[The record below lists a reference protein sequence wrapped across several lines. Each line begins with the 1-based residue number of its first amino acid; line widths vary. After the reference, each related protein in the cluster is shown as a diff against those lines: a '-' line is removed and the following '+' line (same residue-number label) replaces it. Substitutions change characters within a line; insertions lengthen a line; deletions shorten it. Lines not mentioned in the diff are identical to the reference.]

1 MISVMSKITRPKP
14 LSSLL
19 SSVDSNSGEQFL
31 QLLSKYK
38 VTDKK
43 GRYLHWD
50 KFKWRVERGDE
61 AELAW
66 LATKISR
73 RAISKSLTTL
83 QAENGSCFA
92 YCIPNS
98 LQAQLHLIDTMVG
111 GGYSLS
117 NNSFLVSTEA
127 EKNQYLVKNLIMEE
141 AITSAQLEG
150 ASTTRKV
157 AKEILEKNIA
167 PKDKS
172 QQMIVNNFLL
182 MKQVLTLKD
191 SPLNVDTILELH
203 RIATFKAIDN
213 HANPGELR
221 QTNDIYV
228 GDIYGDSFF
237 QPPAFNTIEQRLEEL
252 CDFANQSHDQLDR
265 DNFIHPIIKAIMLHF
280 LIGYIHPFG
289 DGNGR
294 TARALFYWSILR
306 SGYWLFEYVSIS
318 RIIQEKRSSYDAA
331 FIYTETDDFD
341 LTYFIY
347 NQVEVI
353 IKAISALNSYIERKK
368 KELFDFVSWIEK
380 SPIAKKLKRGHLEIL
395 KVAIQEPGKEFAAQ
409 QVANEVGVSLNT
421 ARTYLKKLVEE
432 DLLVSANTKKTRQL
446 RYLAPN
452 NLKQRLYLDN

>member
-1 MISVMSKITRPKP
+1 MAKITRPKP
-14 LSSLL
+14 LSSLFG
-19 SSVDSNSGEQFL
+19 SVKSANGEKFFEL
-31 QLLSKYK
+31 FSKYK
-38 VTDKK
+38 VTDSK

-50 KFKWRVERGDE
+50 KFRWKVKSGDDQD
-61 AELAW
+61 LAW

-73 RAISKSLTTL
+73 KAISKSLTKL
-83 QAENGSCFA
+83 EAEKGSCFA

-98 LQAQLHLIDTMVG
+98 LQANLHCIDTMVG
-111 GGYSLS
+111 GGYNLS
-117 NNSFLVSTEA
+117 NSSFLVSTET
-127 EKNQYLVKNLIMEE
+127 EKNQYLVKNLMMEE

-157 AKEILEKNIA
+157 AKEILEKELT

-191 SPLNVDTILELH
+191 SPLSVETILELH
-203 RIATFKAIDN
+203 KIATFKAIEN
-213 HANPGELR
+213 QAIPGEIR
-221 QTNDIYV
+221 QTDDIYI
-228 GDIYGDSFF
+228 GDFYGESFYK
-237 QPPAFNTIEQRLEEL
+237 PPAFNTIEKRLDEL
-252 CDFANQSHDQLDR
+252 CNFANQSHNQPDQ
-265 DNFIHPIIKAIMLHF
+265 DNFIHPIIKAIILHF

-318 RIIQEKRSSYDAA
+318 KIIQEKRSTYDAA
-331 FIYTETDDFD
+331 FVYTETDDFD

-353 IKAISALNSYIERKK
+353 IKAISALNSYIDRKK
-368 KELFDFVSWIEK
+368 QELFDFVGWIEQ

-395 KVAIQEPGKEFAAQ
+395 KVAIQEPGKEFTVQ
-409 QVANEVGVSLNT
+409 QVASELGLSENT
-421 ARTYLKKLVEE
+421 ARTYLKKLVKE
-432 DLLVSANTKKTRQL
+432 DLLVLAATKKNRKV
-446 RYLAPN
+446 RYLAPS
-452 NLKQRLYLDN
+452 NLKERLCLDN